1 MPEVFELVL
10 LLVVVNGAPVV
21 ARRVLGERLAQPVDG
36 GLRLPDGRR
45 LFGASKTWRGLV
57 AGMLAGAVA
66 APLLGYTIETGL
78 AFGLLAM
85 LGDLAS
91 SFAKR
96 RLGLAPSSQALGLD
110 QIPESALPLW
120 FTREAIGLSPDQ
132 IWTVVALFILAELFI
147 SRVLFIAGIR
157 KRPY

>member
-1 MPEVFELVL
+1 
-10 LLVVVNGAPVV
+10 
-21 ARRVLGERLAQPVDG
+21 
-36 GLRLPDGRR
+36 
-45 LFGASKTWRGLV
+45 
-57 AGMLAGAVA
+57 
-66 APLLGYTIETGL
+66 
-78 AFGLLAM
+78 M

-120 FTREAIGLSPDQ
+120 FTREATGLSPDQ

>member
-1 MPEVFELVL
+1 MTEALRLIL
-10 LLVVVNGAPVV
+10 LLAVVNGAPVM
-21 ARRVLGERLAQPVDG
+21 ARRLLGERLAHPVDG

-45 LFGASKTWRGLV
+45 LFGESKTWRGLA
-57 AGMLAGAVA
+57 AGMLAGAVT
-66 APLLGYTIETGL
+66 APLLGYPAATGL

-91 SFAKR
+91 SFVKR

-120 FTREAIGLSPDQ
+120 FTRDATGLSSDQ
-132 IWTVVALFILAELFI
+132 IWTLVALFILTELFV
-147 SRVLFIAGIR
+147 SRLLFIAGVR